1 MEDPKLKT
9 EIPLTEEK
17 SENNNHLG
25 DKLIHH
31 FFPPLC
37 FGVIGGIFIFAICS
51 IIFMKNTGNNNIIKN
66 SLFQLNLQLN
76 EQYILQVESLLM
88 YRTQSIFD
96 LLRKIEN
103 TTKFFSNIYNDY
115 ITNSENKDNTDYI
128 NYIQKYA
135 VNIKDITN
143 DTPKYTFNAVVGK
156 NEDSNNN
163 NDNNIF
169 INNNIKDLY
178 SFSALIPML
187 NAMYNSTNLNEEYI
201 EDIFIIMNKNKLFF
215 DFPLSND
222 TMFRTGGNR
231 AFCFNEIR
239 NLEEEKVTIPNR
251 YDYHCQL
258 WFSDSINLQ
267 RLMNTNYY
275 ISPPYYIQKTEKILI
290 TTMCINSTKLNSS
303 TDFGDYYLLCINV
316 RYEII
321 FNALEL
327 INHKL
332 YGYFFVTR
340 VFNQRTFYYPKSNIN
355 TNDKKTFYFDNFNVE
370 EFQLNDDYYLDEL
383 NEYINNRNSFIN
395 RHHKDDINNLLEID
409 NPELKGEF
417 LKNDKKYYYYIYP
430 VFNHISGETVN
441 LLNIIYI
448 YADETTE
455 NIINNISN
463 KLINAK
469 AFTFLFIIFLIQ
481 AIVSL
486 IFVNHL
492 IRTIAFNIILP
503 MKNIKK
509 VFEKFNNEEEG
520 TDTDDHLIIKNNN
533 SSIISGEKDF
543 FEEKNKNRVKQ
554 NKSFLRSKS
563 TIFGVNRKSVSKK
576 SSNRY
581 SKKNSTKN
589 NNINQNINIMGPIEE
604 NDDFLNNYEDLD
616 SDSDDEENFINI
628 RSKDIQ
634 DLFSK
639 MINVKNSLDIVY
651 SDDQNDVKKLSDIL
665 FASEIFKE
673 IKNENAKNICIS
685 NIANIFL
692 KLKKY
697 DLAIMHLIEC
707 EQSLDKE
714 NQNEIKEND
723 NNALNNQSQIFKFRK
738 KIKKK
743 ISTIFQRLSVSEN
756 NNLNKEQL
764 EQKIIEQNKILI
776 ESRYPKLIHCYKKFF
791 KNLKKLKKMK
801 LTKQLTKN
809 KINEYE
815 LYVSKNYHMLN
826 IFKEYIEKYVE
837 LCQIEGNYL
846 NSNNRY
852 IQSLLNKIEFIIKYE
867 INEENINNLEE
878 QFDSLHELLIKVK
891 KLIKTNKE
899 IIKPKNILK
908 FLLKEEFTNELDEIP
923 NCILMQ
929 RLNYYKG
936 NLALKCGHYLEAI
949 KKYQKVFSKNS
960 NKITDMKIVNKCMKK
975 LIKIAELMKD
985 KCNYIN
991 KNSEENILKHYIS
1004 EKKKELKKF
1013 VSLERNFIILIST
1026 NTGNLDF
1033 FINSLENSNYI
1044 IDNYIKG
1051 SDKYCIAFA
1060 SSDRGLGGGIKLIVK
1075 LEEKKK
1081 QRNDS
1086 LMNYIQDIKQDY
1098 DLLSNYEENNDDD
1111 IKYIL
1116 QKVKIFNDNNER
1128 KTFYIFFGNKN
1139 RLSRESIEYLS
1150 GDEINNCLEENKEK
1164 LILIMYDNYESND
1177 NKSNNGINSL
1187 IPVEGREIDINKLNK
1202 KVVSFIH
1209 FDDIQKLKDDVM
1221 MYGKINNVDNYF
1233 NFEKY
1238 ELKKYD

>member
-1 MEDPKLKT
+1 MKT

-37 FGVIGGIFIFAICS
+37 IGVIGGIIIFAICS
-51 IIFMKNTGNNNIIKN
+51 IIFLKNTGNNSIIKN

-76 EQYILQVESLLM
+76 EQLILQVESLLM

-103 TTKFFSNIYNDY
+103 TTKFFSNAYNDY
-115 ITNSENKDNTDYI
+115 ITTTEQEEIENNNYCKNYI
-128 NYIQKYA
+128 NKYT
-135 VNIKDITN
+135 VNIKDIKK
-143 DTPKYTFNAVVGK
+143 DTKKNLFNSVIGK
-156 NEDSNNN
+156 NEDIDD
-163 NDNNIF
+163 NDEDF

-187 NAMYNSTNLNEEYI
+187 NAMYNSTNLKEEYI
-201 EDIFIIMNKNKLFF
+201 EDIFIIMNKNELFF
-215 DFPLSND
+215 DFPLAND

-239 NLEEEKVTIPNR
+239 NLEEEKITIPTR

-275 ISPPYYIQKTEKILI
+275 ISPPYYIKKTDKILI
-290 TTMCINSTKLNSS
+290 TTMCINSTKLNS
-303 TDFGDYYLLCINV
+303 TANFGDYYLLCINV
-316 RYEII
+316 KYDII
-321 FNALEL
+321 FNSLEL

-340 VFNQRTFYYPKSNIN
+340 VFNQRTFYYPKLNIN
-355 TNDKKTFYFDNFNVE
+355 TNDKKTYYFDNYNVE
-370 EFQLNDDYYLDEL
+370 EFQLNDNYYLDEL
-383 NEYINNRNSFIN
+383 NEYINNRNTFIS
-395 RHHKDDINNLLEID
+395 RYYKDDINNLLEID
-409 NPELKGEF
+409 NPELRGEF

-430 VFNHISGETVN
+430 VFNHISSETIN

-455 NIINNISN
+455 NMINRISN
-463 KLINAK
+463 KLVNAET
-469 AFTFLFIIFLIQ
+469 FIFLFIVFVIQ
-481 AIVSL
+481 AIVCMT
-486 IFVNHL
+486 FVNHL
-492 IRTIAFNIILP
+492 IRAIAFNIILP

-509 VFEKFNNEEEG
+509 VFEKFNNEEENI
-520 TDTDDHLIIKNNN
+520 DNNDHLIKNNN
-533 SSIISGEKDF
+533 TSINISEEMDF
-543 FEEKNKNRVKQ
+543 FEDKNKNRMKQ
-554 NKSFLRSKS
+554 NKTFLRSKS
-563 TIFGVNRKSVSKK
+563 IFGVNRNSVSKK
-576 SSNRY
+576 SVNRN
-581 SKKNSTKN
+581 SKKNLTKN
-589 NNINQNINIMGPIEE
+589 NNINQNINIMGPIDE

-616 SDSDDEENFINI
+616 SDSDGEENFINI

-651 SDDQNDVKKLSDIL
+651 SDDQNDVKKLPDIL

-714 NQNEIKEND
+714 NQNELKEIE
-723 NNALNNQSQIFKFRK
+723 NNSLNNQSHIFKFRK

-743 ISTIFQRLSVSEN
+743 VSSIFQRLSVCE

-764 EQKIIEQNKILI
+764 EQKIIEKNKILI

-809 KINEYE
+809 KINDYE
-815 LYVSKNYHMLN
+815 FYVSKNYHMLN
-826 IFKEYIEKYVE
+826 TFKEYIEKYME

-846 NSNNRY
+846 NSNNKY

-878 QFDSLHELLIKVK
+878 QFDSLNELLIKVK

-991 KNSEENILKHYIS
+991 KNSEENILRQYIN
-1004 EKKKELKKF
+1004 EKKKELRKF

-1033 FINSLENSNYI
+1033 FINSLEN
-1044 IDNYIKG
+1044 
-1051 SDKYCIAFA
+1051 
-1060 SSDRGLGGGIKLIVK
+1060 
-1075 LEEKKK
+1075 
-1081 QRNDS
+1081 
-1086 LMNYIQDIKQDY
+1086 
-1098 DLLSNYEENNDDD
+1098 
-1111 IKYIL
+1111 
-1116 QKVKIFNDNNER
+1116 
-1128 KTFYIFFGNKN
+1128 
-1139 RLSRESIEYLS
+1139 
-1150 GDEINNCLEENKEK
+1150 
-1164 LILIMYDNYESND
+1164 
-1177 NKSNNGINSL
+1177 
-1187 IPVEGREIDINKLNK
+1187 
-1202 KVVSFIH
+1202 
-1209 FDDIQKLKDDVM
+1209 
-1221 MYGKINNVDNYF
+1221 
-1233 NFEKY
+1233 
-1238 ELKKYD
+1238 